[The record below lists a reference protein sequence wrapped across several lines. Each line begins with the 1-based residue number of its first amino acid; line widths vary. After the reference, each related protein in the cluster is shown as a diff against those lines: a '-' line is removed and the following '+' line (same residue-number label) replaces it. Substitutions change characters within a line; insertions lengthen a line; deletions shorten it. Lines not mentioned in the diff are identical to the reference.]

1 MTIQDPAAENQK
13 PEHGSEPDQESD
25 QEPEHESESES
36 ESEPKPEPEL
46 TLEEETIKRN
56 LKNHDNTTFKDTNV
70 YKYIVGEKPR
80 GRLNILFGGYYT
92 FLHSFFVIAIGY
104 LILFDNNMTHL
115 VIGLLIMS
123 LDGYANVVLHD
134 CPLSMVE
141 NKYLEKSGIETR
153 LEFLRTL
160 GIMYSADNKYDIQLE
175 TIINA
180 WTLISGKI
188 LMLMCLRNFTSRS
201 FV

>member
-13 PEHGSEPDQESD
+13 PEPDQESD
-25 QEPEHESESES
+25 QEHEHEP
-36 ESEPKPEPEL
+36 EPEPDQEPEPEL

-80 GRLNILFGGYYT
+80 GRLNNLFGGYYT

>member
-1 MTIQDPAAENQK
+1 MKLLGAFDECIPRLSIIFQIFFTLRPVSILVTST
-13 PEHGSEPDQESD
+13 PETPHPSKGPLLVVSS
-25 QEPEHESESES
+25 
-36 ESEPKPEPEL
+36 
-46 TLEEETIKRN
+46 
-56 LKNHDNTTFKDTNV
+56 NTF
-70 YKYIVGEKPR
+70 
-80 GRLNILFGGYYT
+80 
-92 FLHSFFVIAIGY
+92 FLHSHDSIRFNQIA
-104 LILFDNNMTHL
+104 L
-115 VIGLLIMS
+115 
-123 LDGYANVVLHD
+123 
-134 CPLSMVE
+134 MVE

-180 WTLISGKI
+180 WTLITGKI